1 MASYC
6 PKCGYKLKI
15 KDIKPECPK
24 CGVNVLYYKMDERL
38 LADAD
43 KVEEEHVHFQAKV
56 DRIKAS
62 LFGSKAAIARFALCF
77 VAIGVLFLPLAKVS
91 ISGPYIEKSS
101 TVNLLFLYEFIS
113 KLDFDAVFGFMKSA
127 VLGKVFTEYF
137 AALAAVLLSVLLVVI
152 NLISVFFSAQKR
164 SKARNIIID
173 SLAVISAS
181 AGVLMFTKF
190 SKSIVGFFP
199 GAYSGK
205 VSFGSFVFIGVLAVL
220 LIVNIVIAKN
230 GIPVKYK
237 QCYISGFP
245 AEEVFAAREK
255 GITLEQMR
263 AERDAENAEKA
274 EAQAAEEKEP
284 VAAE

>member
-6 PKCGYKLKI
+6 PKCGYKLKL
-15 KDIKPECPK
+15 KDIKPDCPK

-62 LFGSKAAIARFALCF
+62 LFGSKLAIMRFVFCF
-77 VAIGVLFLPLAKVS
+77 LAIGALFLPLVKVS
-91 ISGPYIEKSS
+91 FSGPYIDRSS
-101 TVNLLFLYEFIS
+101 TVNLLFLYDFVS
-113 KLDFDAVFGFMKSA
+113 KLDFDALFAYMRSP
-127 VLGKVFTEYF
+127 VLGTAFKEYF
-137 AALAAVLLSVLLVVI
+137 IAIVTVLLSVLLSIV
-152 NLISVFFSAQKR
+152 NLIFVFFSSGKK
-164 SKARNIIID
+164 SKVRNITVD
-173 SLAVISAS
+173 SLAVISAAVS
-181 AGVLMFTKF
+181 LVMFTKF
-190 SKSIVGFFP
+190 SKSIINLFP

-205 VSFGSFVFIGVLAVL
+205 VAFGAFVFLGVAAALVV
-220 LIVNIVIAKN
+220 INVIIAKK

-255 GITLEQMR
+255 GITLNEMR
-263 AERDAENAEKA
+263 AERDAKEAAEAAEKA
-274 EAQAAEEKEP
+274 EEEKKP